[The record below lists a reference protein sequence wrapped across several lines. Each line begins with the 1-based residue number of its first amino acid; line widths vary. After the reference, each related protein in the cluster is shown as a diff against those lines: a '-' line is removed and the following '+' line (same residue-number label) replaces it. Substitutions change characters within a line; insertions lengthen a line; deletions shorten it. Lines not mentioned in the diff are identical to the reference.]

1 MGYGCNQYNIIDVK
15 FQPTAPFPGP
25 QKAPARLYIPGQILY
40 NNKVNEGESLP
51 DSRMQKGAVQM
62 SLSSLGYFALLPVT
76 AVCYYLLPARWQN
89 LVLAAASLVFLWVNL
104 PDGPQRLVPLAALAA
119 VTLFTYFLALGMPRS
134 RSKKA
139 RVALGVAG
147 CLSLLAV
154 FKYCNAVL
162 PVLLGP
168 STLVKLAFPLGISFY
183 SFAAISYL
191 IDVYRGDIA
200 PEKNLLHYFLFTG
213 FFATITSGPICRGG
227 QLLPQLKTPRKFSA
241 PACGQA
247 LRLFAA
253 GLFKKVAV
261 SDVLALYVDQVF
273 AGYQNH
279 GGLSLLAAA
288 VGYSLVLYFDFAGYS
303 EMARASGLLLGI
315 QLPENFKTP
324 YFSTNFS
331 GFWSRWHIS
340 LSSWLQDY
348 LFMPLVWGR
357 WTSHLPIIGKKVEK
371 PPMISSVAMVFF
383 LSGFWHGSTLPFVVW
398 GLLQAA
404 YRVGEELLHQKLG
417 KPRKRPPAWMVWSK
431 RAGVFCLWTLSL
443 VFFKMGSGAA
453 GKRFSVADG
462 FGYLAGMVRG
472 LSPVR
477 FASEWL
483 ADVQAGFYAKPIMA
497 AGWLAF
503 VVLCLALA
511 VWMDWQRN
519 FRFKNKPLEQVLSGQ
534 KTAVRWAVD
543 YAMVIAILV
552 GLIIQSGGLAGQSF
566 AYANF

>member
-1 MGYGCNQYNIIDVK
+1 
-15 FQPTAPFPGP
+15 
-25 QKAPARLYIPGQILY
+25 
-40 NNKVNEGESLP
+40 
-51 DSRMQKGAVQM
+51 M

-104 PDGPQRLVPLAALAA
+104 PDGPQRLVPLAVLAA

-417 KPRKRPPAWMVWSK
+417 KPKKKAPARQQWAKRL
-431 RAGVFCLWTLSL
+431 GVFLLWNFSM
-443 VFFKMGSGAA
+443 VFFAMGSAIGQPEGESYGVGQAFAIVKGWFA
-453 GKRFSVADG
+453 GW
-462 FGYLAGMVRG
+462 
-472 LSPVR
+472 SPAR
-477 FASEWL
+477 FASESW
-483 ADVQAGFYAKPIMA
+483 QAILGGFYNNTLMGA
-497 AGWLAF
+497 AWILMLA
-503 VVLCLALA
+503 CTLALA
-511 VWMDWQRN
+511 FWLDWQRN
-519 FRFKNKPLEQVLSGQ
+519 FQFKNKSEELVLTAQ
-534 KTAVRWAVD
+534 KPAARWALY
-543 YAMVIAILV
+543 YALV
-552 GLIIQSGGLAGQSF
+552 LFSFAGLVMQNGGFAGGSF
-566 AYANF
+566 AYGGF